1 MIISIYNEFKVTLT
15 SNLKCELHLD
25 RHNSQERSFNVGL
38 SSSSIRSVLIEKC
51 QQHIIFK
58 IYIDPLGLGDYD
70 TNKKW
75 FITEISTNVE

>member
-1 MIISIYNEFKVTLT
+1 MISDNCKIILSINFLKV
-15 SNLKCELHLD
+15 
-25 RHNSQERSFNVGL
+25 ERSFNVGL
-38 SSSSIRSVLIEKC
+38 SSFSIRSVLIEKC